1 LIGKRHNPYVNDLF
15 ECILFVGSGGLDLF
29 SLYVL
34 RSFARSS
41 GNPNNNNNSSDEQK
55 GRNMSSNNC
64 MNRTNSLSSGSKA
77 SSCVHSTNTG
87 RQVKS
92 FGQNDNRLN
101 LTVR

>member
-1 LIGKRHNPYVNDLF
+1 M
-15 ECILFVGSGGLDLF
+15 
-29 SLYVL
+29 

-77 SSCVHSTNTG
+77 SSCAHSTNTG

-92 FGQNDNRLN
+92 FGQKRQSLEFDCQVKDVNS
-101 LTVR
+101 LTLFQRNIP